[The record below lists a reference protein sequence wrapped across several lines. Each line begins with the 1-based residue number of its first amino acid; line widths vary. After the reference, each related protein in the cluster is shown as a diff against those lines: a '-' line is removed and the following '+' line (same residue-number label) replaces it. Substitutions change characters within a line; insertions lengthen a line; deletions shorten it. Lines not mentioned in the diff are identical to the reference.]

1 MAPIT
6 MTLSTFTPLSW
17 QRHNML
23 ELRTDGDVR
32 GKDIFLNGERVG
44 WVSYGDLRDFPADR
58 KPVTMLHAERG
69 TRYHESWAAA
79 MKYINEFYKEESH
92 V

>member
-1 MAPIT
+1 
-6 MTLSTFTPLSW
+6 
-17 QRHNML
+17 ML
-23 ELRTDGDVR
+23 ELITDTEVR

-69 TRYHESWAAA
+69 TKHHASFADALA
-79 MKYINEFYKEESH
+79 YIKEFYKEEIH

>member
-1 MAPIT
+1 
-6 MTLSTFTPLSW
+6 
-17 QRHNML
+17 ML
-23 ELRTDGDVR
+23 ELITDRDVR

-44 WVSYGDLRDFPADR
+44 WVSYGDLRDFPSDR
-58 KPVTMLHAERG
+58 KPVTMLHAENG

-92 V
+92 VQNH

>member
-1 MAPIT
+1 
-6 MTLSTFTPLSW
+6 
-17 QRHNML
+17 ML
-23 ELRTDGDVR
+23 ELITDRDVR

-58 KPVTMLHAERG
+58 KPVTMLHAVNG
-69 TRYHESWAAA
+69 TRYHESWEAA

-92 V
+92 VQNH

>member
-1 MAPIT
+1 
-6 MTLSTFTPLSW
+6 
-17 QRHNML
+17 ML
-23 ELRTDGDVR
+23 ELITDRDVR

-44 WVSYGDLRDFPADR
+44 WVSYGDLREFPSDR
-58 KPVTMLHAERG
+58 KPVTMLHAENG

-79 MKYINEFYKEESH
+79 MKYINEFYKEKSH